1 MALSNSGRVVFVSR
15 YPEALGL
22 AVKDLT
28 YVAELRGW
36 RGLSLPLL
44 HAVGVLG
51 WAVSIVA
58 IC

>member
-1 MALSNSGRVVFVSR
+1 VSR

-44 HAVGVLG
+44 HAVGAVG
-51 WAVSIVA
+51 RVVSIMKL
-58 IC
+58 C